1 VSLDNSLHVYAF
13 IGMSFSCAGAAF
25 VRLASLMAGFWLVL
39 GNSPSSVVLRLRGGV
54 GEEALAP
61 LLPGC
66 VLDEP
71 SVVAPTFAPCLHPSH
86 SRHPQ
91 ITKAFPDLVLKN
103 KSLLSPH
110 RTLHTPLT

>member
-1 VSLDNSLHVYAF
+1 MSFENSLHVYEF
-13 IGMSFSCAGAAF
+13 MDMSFSYAGAAF
-25 VRLASLMAGFWLVL
+25 VRLAALMAGFWLVL
-39 GNSPSSVVLRLRGGV
+39 GNSLSSVVLCLRGGV
-54 GEEALAP
+54 GDEALAP

-66 VLDEP
+66 VLEEP

-86 SRHPQ
+86 SCHPQ

-103 KSLLSPH
+103 KSLLSPR